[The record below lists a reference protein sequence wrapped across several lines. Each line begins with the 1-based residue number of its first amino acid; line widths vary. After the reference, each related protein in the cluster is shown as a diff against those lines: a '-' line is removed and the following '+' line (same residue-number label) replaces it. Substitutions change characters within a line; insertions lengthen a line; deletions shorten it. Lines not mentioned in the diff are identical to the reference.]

1 MSISTHNI
9 KAKSHVLSLLGNEL
23 IGSDSLAIFEL
34 VKNAYD
40 ADAEKIKINF
50 IDLNTPNQKIIIED
64 NGHGMNSE
72 IIQDVWLT
80 IGTDFKRG
88 RNRKE
93 SPKFKRVSFG
103 NKGVGRLA
111 VHKLAKVITLET
123 QAQGDMFSNRLTIDW
138 KTLIESKEY
147 IQELEVDIEY
157 VGETLF
163 EKGQGTRIILSN
175 LTTPYWTKKT
185 LKDLVRKI
193 ENIKNPFREFSNFNI
208 EINCNDWHQ
217 EWIDNVKSP
226 IEILKDSLYQ
236 FDFEITKWDKSES
249 ENTDEDFVE
258 FRYSYTF
265 NPPSQTKIASRV
277 VEKAPKSDSFSN
289 NNKFHIGELFKE
301 IDGED
306 KYNKYLRNRDIKNI
320 GPISGKFYV
329 FNQNTLL
336 LKMKFGNGQ
345 INAVKSFVKDNSGV
359 KIFRDNIRV
368 YNYGEPNDDWLR
380 LDLDKIQRTGDH
392 FGKKVTVG
400 VVELD
405 LKMSNEGLIEKTNR
419 EGFIYN
425 QEFEKFQSIVKR
437 AYTFFEDEASE
448 DKDKI
453 EEFIDGTKPIKKVGF
468 GDTIQE
474 LQEKI
479 REKDLEKELNPLL
492 QKIDKDYT
500 EMRDIM
506 VNSGMAGLNLG
517 VAFHEVEREMK
528 YINADLN
535 LSVVDIENVKDRVRT
550 LIHILESLSP
560 LLRQNKASLT
570 NAKNVIEIAKLRN
583 NNRFNY
589 HKVVF
594 SSPVLTGE
602 NQNFNFKAPANL
614 LISAIS
620 NLIDNAIYWTTSKRD
635 LIGNEFKPGI
645 YIGTDLNTFDSPA
658 IIVADNGEG
667 FSVEPEFLTQPFKT
681 KKEGG
686 MGLGLYFADLV
697 MNMIGGKLL
706 FPDSS
711 DLEIPEVYNG
721 ACIALVFP
729 K

>member
-9 KAKSHVLSLLGNEL
+9 KAKSHILSLLGNEL

-40 ADAEKIKINF
+40 ADAENIKINF
-50 IDLNTPNQKIIIED
+50 VDLNTPNQKIIIED
-64 NGHGMNSE
+64 DGHGMTSE
-72 IIQDVWLT
+72 VIQDVWLT

-123 QAQGDMFSNRLTIDW
+123 QTQGNMFSNRLTIDW

-147 IQELEVDIEY
+147 IQELEVDLEY

-249 ENTDEDFVE
+249 KNTDEDFAE

-265 NPPSQTKIASRV
+265 NPPKQTKIAPRV
-277 VEKAPKSDSFSN
+277 IEKAHKSESSLN

-306 KYNKYLRNRDIKNI
+306 KYSKYLRNRDIKNI
-320 GPISGKFYV
+320 GPISGTFYV
-329 FNQNTLL
+329 FNQNSQLL
-336 LKMKFGNGQ
+336 NMNFGGQ
-345 INAVKSFVKDNSGV
+345 INAVKSFIKDNSGV

-400 VVELD
+400 VVGLD
-405 LKMSNEGLIEKTNR
+405 LKMSNDGLIEKTNR
-419 EGFIYN
+419 EGFIDN
-425 QEFEKFQSIVKR
+425 EEFEKFQSIVKR
-437 AYTFFEDEASE
+437 VYTFFEDEASE

-479 REKDLEKELNPLL
+479 KEKDLENELNPLL

-535 LSVVDIENVKDRVRT
+535 VSEVNIEIVKDRVRT

-583 NNRFNY
+583 NNRFNF
-589 HKVVF
+589 HKVIF

-602 NQNFNFKAPANL
+602 NQNFNFKAPTSL

-620 NLIDNAIYWTTSKRD
+620 NIIDNAIYWTTSKRD
-635 LIGNEFKPGI
+635 LVGEDFKPGI
-645 YIGTDLNTFDSPA
+645 YIGTDFNTFGSPA

-667 FSVEPEFLTQPFKT
+667 FKVDPEYLTQPFKT

-686 MGLGLYFADLV
+686 MGLGLYFSDLV

-711 DLEIPEVYNG
+711 DLEIPDIYNG